1 MGRRCVPDFSE
12 LDLLSATLR
21 SAMGFLLLAASSLAN
36 RPAGDVGEERRDI
49 PRDGRSGGQVQSRG
63 EEEGGKRLRV
73 REVRLLVR
81 NPEPRNLQV
90 VTVTHPYRHIN
101 MRTRTPQTTAASL
114 PLLHGPS
121 CRSLVTRW
129 HLRWGALYLRFSAT
143 LWRLRASCHLCIG

>member
-90 VTVTHPYRHIN
+90 VTVTHPYRHIKCTHSHTCAH
-101 MRTRTPQTTAASL
+101 TRHKP
-114 PLLHGPS
+114 
-121 CRSLVTRW
+121 
-129 HLRWGALYLRFSAT
+129 
-143 LWRLRASCHLCIG
+143 RLRRYRCYTGPLVEAW